1 MRPVRQLIGQA
12 SRAREF
18 RRFLAGANVMPF
30 VVADSLSELSARA
43 RRYRHARVGR
53 ETNTPALNVFTAVA
67 VGGPA

>member
-1 MRPVRQLIGQA
+1 
-12 SRAREF
+12 
-18 RRFLAGANVMPF
+18 MPF